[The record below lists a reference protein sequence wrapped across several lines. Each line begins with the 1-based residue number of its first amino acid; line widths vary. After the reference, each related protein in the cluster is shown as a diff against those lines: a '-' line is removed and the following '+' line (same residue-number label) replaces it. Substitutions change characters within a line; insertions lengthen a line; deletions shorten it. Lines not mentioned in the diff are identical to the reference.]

1 MILELGHF
9 ALVLAFVL
17 TTLQVILPSL
27 GTWRGDPALV
37 RSADSLALGQA
48 VMVLLA
54 YLALTMSFVMH
65 DFSVAYVANNSNS
78 ELPLHYRIS
87 GVWGGHEGSLLLWA
101 LVLSG
106 WTVAVMA
113 LSRRLPVLF
122 RARVLI
128 VLGFISLGFLA
139 FMLATSNPFD
149 RLIPPAMEGRDLNP
163 LLQDPGLVIHP
174 PLLYMGYVGFAVA
187 FAFAVAALWGGQLHA
202 AWARWTRPWV
212 TAAWTFLTLGIAL
225 GSWWAYHELGW
236 GGWWFW
242 DPVENA
248 SFMPWLAGT
257 ALIHSLAVT
266 EKRNTF
272 KRWTVLLA
280 LLAFSLSLLGTF
292 LVRSGVLVSVHAFAT
307 DPERGVF
314 ILIFLGLVIGS
325 SLSLYAFRARHL
337 ESSGHFELMS
347 RETFLLF
354 NNLFLIVATFSILLG
369 TLYPLIIAVLDLPS
383 MSVGAPYF
391 NAIFVPLALPLLF
404 LCAIGPVSRWKRA
417 RLREI
422 LRRLQ
427 VPLAVALI
435 LGVAIPLSAYGTA
448 PGITILSVML
458 GIWCMGGAIAV
469 LWRQFTRMRRG
480 TGAWYSLRHIPRH
493 LLGMASAH
501 LGLGVVAL
509 GIAFS
514 ATFSQER
521 ESVMQ
526 PGDTVVLA
534 SRVFQFHGVTSVA
547 GPNYD
552 AIRGEISVRRD
563 EAELTRLYPEKRTYR
578 VQRSPMTEAAI
589 YSTFWSDTYAALG
602 EAAPNGSWGVR
613 LYVKPMIQWLWIGAI
628 LMTVGG
634 LLAMSDKRYRYRPP
648 RKRVA

>member
-1 MILELGHF
+1 MIPELGHF

-17 TTLQVILPSL
+17 ATLQVILPTF
-27 GTWRGDPALV
+27 GTWRGDVALV

-48 VMVLLA
+48 VMVLLS
-54 YLALTMSFVMH
+54 YLALTASFIMH
-65 DFSVAYVANNSNS
+65 DFSVAYVANNSNT
-78 ELPLHYRIS
+78 ELPLAYRIS
-87 GVWGGHEGSLLLWA
+87 GVWGAHEGSLLLWA
-101 LVLSG
+101 LVLNG

-113 LSRRLPVLF
+113 LSRRLPTLF

-128 VLGFISLGFLA
+128 ALGFISLGFLA

-149 RLIPPAMEGRDLNP
+149 RLIPPTLEGRDLNP

-212 TAAWTFLTLGIAL
+212 TAAWMFLTLGIAL

-280 LLAFSLSLLGTF
+280 LLAFSLSLVGTF
-292 LVRSGVLVSVHAFAT
+292 LVRSGVLVSVHAFAN

-314 ILIFLGLVIGS
+314 ILAFLAIVIGAGLGLF
-325 SLSLYAFRARHL
+325 AWRAHRL
-337 ESSGHFELMS
+337 ENPGHFELLS

-354 NNLFLIVATFSILLG
+354 NNLLLIIATFSILLG
-369 TLYPLIIAVLDLPS
+369 TLYPLIISVLDLPT

-404 LCAIGPVSRWKRA
+404 LCAIGPVARWKKTRV
-417 RLREI
+417 REV

-435 LGVAIPLSAYGTA
+435 LGVTIPLSAYGTT
-448 PGITILSVML
+448 PGITILSIML
-458 GIWCMGGAIAV
+458 GIWCIGGAIV
-469 LWRQFTRMRRG
+469 VIWRQFGRMRRG
-480 TGAWYSLRHIPRH
+480 TGAWYSFRHIPRH

-501 LGLGVVAL
+501 TGLGVLAL
-509 GIAFS
+509 GIAFTS
-514 ATFSQER
+514 TFSQER
-521 ESVMQ
+521 EIVMHA
-526 PGDTVVLA
+526 GDTITFA
-534 SRVFQFHGVTSVA
+534 SREFQFHGVSSVD

-552 AIRGEISVRRD
+552 AIRGDISVHRD
-563 EAELTRLYPEKRTYR
+563 GEAVTRLYPEKRTYR

-589 YSTFWSDTYAALG
+589 HSTIWVDIYAALG
-602 EAAPNGSWGVR
+602 EAAPDGSWGVR
-613 LYVKPMIQWLWIGAI
+613 LYVKPMIQWLWGGAI
-628 LMTVGG
+628 LMALGG
-634 LLAMSDKRYRYRPP
+634 LLAMSDKRYRYR
-648 RKRVA
+648 RRDKGTA